1 MTLQRRRLARGAQA
15 AWDLGAG
22 LSAGELAA
30 QMDAFEHTAAELA
43 DYEITVTVN
52 AAVSGAA
59 FSYTQRYERR
69 VVCRVAYTVAGQAY
83 GRRAGTLEFY
93 PLSDPQML
101 GPPALTAQTL
111 PDRGQVEA
119 NGEPSAAAADSRYVN
134 LEKGGS

>member
-1 MTLQRRRLARGAQA
+1 M
-15 AWDLGAG
+15 
-22 LSAGELAA
+22 
-30 QMDAFEHTAAELA
+30 
-43 DYEITVTVN
+43 N

-69 VVCRVAYTVAGQAY
+69 AVCRVAYTVAGQAY
-83 GRRAGTLEFY
+83 CRRAGTLEFY

-111 PDRGQVEA
+111 PDRGRVEA
-119 NGEPSAAAADSRYVN
+119 DCEPSAAAADSRYVN